1 MNQKLLLFFCTFFLA
16 VIASSAQTKNVFTSI
31 RPQLEKVIND
41 YPNQF
46 ALIKGEQNQAEPNT
60 IEYRS
65 KVEMKGALETKIIGF
80 PANKKI
86 NWLWEA
92 KLLVTEDINVLKK
105 QYKAYY
111 NDILGKSLFNKGANN
126 SIEPSGPY
134 SAPSEELRLWSN
146 QFHINDATGEFSRL
160 VIDLVAEYQHF
171 EWVIYLRVYDKEKDE
186 EMRPSK
192 DTNDPWRYGNN
203 KNQ

>member
-1 MNQKLLLFFCTFFLA
+1 MNQKLLLFICTNFLA
-16 VIASSAQTKNVFTSI
+16 VCLLAQSKNTFTTI

-46 ALIKGEQNQAEPNT
+46 ALIKGQQNQADPST
-60 IEYRS
+60 IEYSS
-65 KVEMKGALETKIIGF
+65 KVEMKGAVETKIIGY

-92 KLLVTEDINVLKK
+92 KLLVTEDINEMKK

-111 NDILGKSLFNKGANN
+111 NDILGKSLFSKGANN
-126 SIEPSGPY
+126 SIQPSNTY

-146 QFHINDATGEFSRL
+146 QFHINDATGEFSKL
-160 VIDLVAEYQHF
+160 VIDLIAEYQNF
-171 EWVIYLRVYDKEKDE
+171 EWVIYLRVYDKERDE
-186 EMRPSK
+186 DMRPSK
-192 DTNDPWRYGNN
+192 DTNDPWRYGTNR
-203 KNQ
+203 NQ

>member
-1 MNQKLLLFFCTFFLA
+1 MNQRLLLFTCTLFFA
-16 VIASSAQTKNVFTSI
+16 VLSFAQSKNVFTTI

-46 ALIKGEQNQAEPNT
+46 ALIKGQQNQAEPNI
-60 IEYRS
+60 IEYSS
-65 KVEMKGALETKIIGF
+65 KVEMKVAVETKIIGY

-92 KLLVTEDINVLKK
+92 KLLVTEDINELKK

-111 NDILGKSLFNKGANN
+111 NDILGKSLFSKGANN
-126 SIEPSGPY
+126 SIQPSNAY
-134 SAPSEELRLWSN
+134 AAPSEELRLWSN
-146 QFHINDATGEFSRL
+146 QFHINDATGEFSRM
-160 VIDLVAEYQHF
+160 VIDLVAEYRNF
-171 EWVIYLRVYDKEKDE
+171 EWVMYLRVYDKEKDE

>member
-1 MNQKLLLFFCTFFLA
+1 MNQKLLLLICITICCTL
-16 VIASSAQTKNVFTSI
+16 NVFAQKSTFTTI
-31 RPQLEKVIND
+31 RPDLEKVIND

-46 ALIKGEQNQAEPNT
+46 ALIKGQQNQAEPNI
-60 IEYRS
+60 IEYSS
-65 KVEMKGALETKIIGF
+65 KVEMKGAVESKIIGY

-92 KLLVTEDINVLKK
+92 KLFVTADINTLKK

-111 NDILGKSLFNKGANN
+111 NDILGKSLFSKGANN
-126 SIEPSGPY
+126 SIQPTNAY

-146 QFHINDATGEFSRL
+146 QFHINDATGEFSKL
-160 VIDLVAEYQHF
+160 VIDLIAEFQNF
-171 EWVIYLRVYDKEKDE
+171 EWVVYLRVYDKEKDE

-192 DTNDPWRYGNN
+192 DTNDPWRYGSNS
-203 KNQ
+203 NQ

>member
-1 MNQKLLLFFCTFFLA
+1 MNQKLLLFICTIFLA
-16 VIASSAQTKNVFTSI
+16 AHSSAQTKNTFTTI

-46 ALIKGEQNQAEPNT
+46 ALIKGQQNQAEPNI
-60 IEYRS
+60 IEYSS
-65 KVEMKGALETKIIGF
+65 KVEMKTAVETKIIGY

-92 KLLVTEDINVLKK
+92 KLLVTEDIDILKK

-111 NDILGKSLFNKGANN
+111 NDILGKSLFSKGGNN
-126 SIEPSGPY
+126 SIQPSNTY
-134 SAPSEELRLWSN
+134 AAPSEELRLWSN
-146 QFHINDATGEFSRL
+146 QFHINDATGEFSRM

-171 EWVIYLRVYDKEKDE
+171 EWVIYLRVYDKEKDD
-186 EMRPSK
+186 EMRPTK
-192 DTNDPWRYGNN
+192 DTNDPWRYGTN

>member
-1 MNQKLLLFFCTFFLA
+1 MNQKLLLFVCTVFLA
-16 VIASSAQTKNVFTSI
+16 VTSSAQSKNVFTTI

-46 ALIKGEQNQAEPNT
+46 ALIKGEQNQSEPSL
-60 IEYRS
+60 IEYSS
-65 KVEMKGALETKIIGF
+65 KVELKGAVETKIIGY

-92 KLLVTEDINVLKK
+92 KLLVTEDISELKK

-111 NDILGKSLFNKGANN
+111 NDILGKSLFSNGANN
-126 SIEPSGPY
+126 SIQPSNAY

-146 QFHINDATGEFSRL
+146 QFRINDVTGEFSRM
-160 VIDLVAEYQHF
+160 VIDLVAEYQRF
-171 EWVIYLRVYDKEKDE
+171 EWVVYLRVYDKEKDE

-192 DTNDPWRYGNN
+192 DTNDPWRYGTN

>member
-1 MNQKLLLFFCTFFLA
+1 MNQKLLLFICTIFLA
-16 VIASSAQTKNVFTSI
+16 AASSAQTKNTFTTI

-46 ALIKGEQNQAEPNT
+46 ALIKGQQNQADPST
-60 IEYRS
+60 IEYSS
-65 KVEMKGALETKIIGF
+65 KVEMKPAVETKIIGY

-111 NDILGKSLFNKGANN
+111 NDILGKSLFSKGANN
-126 SIEPSGPY
+126 SIQPSNTY
-134 SAPSEELRLWSN
+134 AAPSEELRLWSN
-146 QFHINDATGEFSRL
+146 QFHINDATGEFSRM
-160 VIDLVAEYQHF
+160 VIDLIAEYQNF

-186 EMRPSK
+186 EMRPTK
-192 DTNDPWRYGNN
+192 DTNDPWRYGTN

>member
-1 MNQKLLLFFCTFFLA
+1 MNQRLLLFTCTLFFA
-16 VIASSAQTKNVFTSI
+16 VLSFAQSKNVFTTI

-46 ALIKGEQNQAEPNT
+46 ALIKGQQNQAEPNI
-60 IEYRS
+60 IEYSS
-65 KVEMKGALETKIIGF
+65 KVEMKVAIETKIIGY

-92 KLLVTEDINVLKK
+92 KLLVTEDINELKK

-111 NDILGKSLFNKGANN
+111 NDILGKSLFSKGANN
-126 SIEPSGPY
+126 SIQPSNAY
-134 SAPSEELRLWSN
+134 AAPSEELRLWSN
-146 QFHINDATGEFSRL
+146 QFHINDATGEFSRM
-160 VIDLVAEYQHF
+160 VIDLVAEYRNF
-171 EWVIYLRVYDKEKDE
+171 EWIMYLRVYDKEKDE

>member
-1 MNQKLLLFFCTFFLA
+1 MNKNRMLFICIICCLSLTAFSQK
-16 VIASSAQTKNVFTSI
+16 SSFTTI
-31 RPQLEKVIND
+31 RPDLEKVIND

-46 ALIKGEQNQAEPNT
+46 ALIKGEQNQAEPNI
-60 IEYRS
+60 IEYSS
-65 KVEMKGALETKIIGF
+65 KVEMKGAVETKIIGF

-92 KLLVTEDINVLKK
+92 KLFVTEDINELKK

-111 NDILGKSLFNKGANN
+111 NDILGKSLFSKGANN
-126 SIEPSGPY
+126 SIRPSNTY

-146 QFHINDATGEFSRL
+146 QFHINDATGEFSKL
-160 VIDLVAEYQHF
+160 VIDLIAEYQNF
-171 EWVIYLRVYDKEKDE
+171 EWVVYLRVYDKEKDE

-192 DTNDPWRYGNN
+192 DTNDPWRYGTN

>member
-1 MNQKLLLFFCTFFLA
+1 MNQKLLLFICTIFLA
-16 VIASSAQTKNVFTSI
+16 ASLSAQSKNVFTTI

-46 ALIKGEQNQAEPNT
+46 ALIKGEQNQAEPNI
-60 IEYRS
+60 IEYSS
-65 KVEMKGALETKIIGF
+65 KVEMKGAVETKIIGY

-92 KLLVTEDINVLKK
+92 KLLVTEDINEMKK

-111 NDILGKSLFNKGANN
+111 NDILGKSLFSKGANN
-126 SIEPSGPY
+126 SIQPSNTY

-146 QFHINDATGEFSRL
+146 QFHINDATGEFSKL
-160 VIDLVAEYQHF
+160 VIDLIAEYQNF

-186 EMRPSK
+186 DMRPSK
-192 DTNDPWRYGNN
+192 DTNDPWRYGTNR
-203 KNQ
+203 NQ

>member
-1 MNQKLLLFFCTFFLA
+1 MTKKLLLSSAIILIA
-16 VIASSAQTKNVFTSI
+16 VFSSAQTKNSFTTI

-46 ALIKGEQNQAEPNT
+46 ALIKGTQNQGDPSV
-60 IEYRS
+60 IEYTS
-65 KVEMKGALETKIIGF
+65 KVEMKGAVETKILGY

-92 KLLVTEDINVLKK
+92 KLLVTEETKEMQK

-111 NDILGKSLFNKGANN
+111 NDILGKSLFSKGANN
-126 SIEPSGPY
+126 SITASNTY

-146 QFHINDATGEFSRL
+146 QFHISDVTGEFSKL
-160 VIDLVAEYQHF
+160 VIDLVAEYQNF
-171 EWVIYLRVYDKEKDE
+171 EWTIYLRVYDKEKDE
-186 EMRPSK
+186 EMRPTK
-192 DTNDPWRYGNN
+192 DVNDPWRYGTN
-203 KNQ
+203 KN

>member
-1 MNQKLLLFFCTFFLA
+1 MNQRLLLFTCTLFFA
-16 VIASSAQTKNVFTSI
+16 VLSFAQSKNVFTTI

-46 ALIKGEQNQAEPNT
+46 ALIKGQQNQAEPNI
-60 IEYRS
+60 IEYSS
-65 KVEMKGALETKIIGF
+65 KVEMKVAIETKIIGY

-92 KLLVTEDINVLKK
+92 KLLVTEDINELKK

-111 NDILGKSLFNKGANN
+111 NDILGKSLFSKGANN
-126 SIEPSGPY
+126 SIQPSNAY
-134 SAPSEELRLWSN
+134 AAPSEELRLWSN
-146 QFHINDATGEFSRL
+146 QFHINDATGEFSRM
-160 VIDLVAEYQHF
+160 VIDLVAEYRNF
-171 EWVIYLRVYDKEKDE
+171 EWLMYLRVYDKEKDE

>member
-1 MNQKLLLFFCTFFLA
+1 MNQKLLLFICMIFLA
-16 VIASSAQTKNVFTSI
+16 VSSSAQTKNTFTTI

-46 ALIKGEQNQAEPNT
+46 ALIKGEQNQAEPNV
-60 IEYRS
+60 IEYSS
-65 KVEMKGALETKIIGF
+65 KVEMKGAVETKIIGY

-92 KLLVTEDINVLKK
+92 KLFVTEDINDLRK

-111 NDILGKSLFNKGANN
+111 NDILGKSLFSKGANN
-126 SIEPSGPY
+126 SIQPSNTY
-134 SAPSEELRLWSN
+134 TAPSEELRLWSN
-146 QFHINDATGEFSRL
+146 QFHINDATGEFSRM
-160 VIDLVAEYQHF
+160 VIDLIAEYHNF
-171 EWVIYLRVYDKEKDE
+171 EWVVYLRVYDKEKDE
-186 EMRPSK
+186 DMRPSK
-192 DTNDPWRYGNN
+192 DTNDPWRYGSN

>member
-1 MNQKLLLFFCTFFLA
+1 MNQKLLLFICTIFLA
-16 VIASSAQTKNVFTSI
+16 VTSSAQTKNTFTTI

-46 ALIKGEQNQAEPNT
+46 ALIKGEQNQAEPNV
-60 IEYRS
+60 IEYSS
-65 KVEMKGALETKIIGF
+65 KVEMKGAVETKIIGY

-92 KLLVTEDINVLKK
+92 KLFVTEDINDLKK

-111 NDILGKSLFNKGANN
+111 NDILGKSLFSKGANN
-126 SIEPSGPY
+126 SIQPSNTY
-134 SAPSEELRLWSN
+134 TAPSEELRLWSN
-146 QFHINDATGEFSRL
+146 QFHINDATGEFSRM
-160 VIDLVAEYQHF
+160 VIDLIAEYHNF
-171 EWVIYLRVYDKEKDE
+171 EWVVYLRVYDKEKDE
-186 EMRPSK
+186 DMRPSK
-192 DTNDPWRYGNN
+192 DTNDPWRYGSN

>member
-1 MNQKLLLFFCTFFLA
+1 MNQKLLLFTCTIFLA
-16 VIASSAQTKNVFTSI
+16 ATSSAQSKNAFTTI

-46 ALIKGEQNQAEPNT
+46 ALIKGEQNQAEPNI
-60 IEYRS
+60 IEYSS
-65 KVEMKGALETKIIGF
+65 KVEMKGAVETKIIGY

-92 KLLVTEDINVLKK
+92 KLLVTEDINEMKK

-111 NDILGKSLFNKGANN
+111 NDILGKSLFSKGANN
-126 SIEPSGPY
+126 SIQPSNTY

-146 QFHINDATGEFSRL
+146 QFHINDATGEFSKL
-160 VIDLVAEYQHF
+160 VIDLIAEYQNF
-171 EWVIYLRVYDKEKDE
+171 EWVIYLRVYDKERDE
-186 EMRPSK
+186 DMRPSK
-192 DTNDPWRYGNN
+192 DTNDPWRYGTNS
-203 KNQ
+203 NQ